1 MDQVSTQP
9 ASGNNSPRFMY
20 VCKWIVLCACIGI
33 VTGAAAAVF
42 LASLDWVTAF
52 RESHVFIIAFLPL
65 AGLLIGMLYHY
76 KGKTVAKGNQ
86 LLLEEIHTPQ
96 KTIPIIMAPLIY
108 ISTVITHLFGGSA
121 GREGTAIQMGGS
133 IADQFAKRFKFVPAD
148 RRLIL
153 IAGIAAGFSAV
164 FGTPVAGIVFG
175 LEMVNMGRS
184 AFKALVPSIFTAVI
198 ADAVCT
204 QCGIQHTH
212 YSISVVPQL
221 SLSGILFSVLAGIC
235 FGCVARFF
243 SFLSHRTTDLFA
255 QTISYPPL
263 RPFIGGVCMVI
274 IIWSMDTTKYIGLGI
289 PTIVGSFHYQQPA
302 YDFFIK
308 LLLTVFTLSAGFKG
322 GEVTP
327 LFFIGATLG
336 NALSFFIPLPMG
348 LLAGMGF
355 IAVFAGAANAP
366 IACIIMSVELF
377 GAAPGGYIAV
387 ACVFASFVSGKGIY
401 QVEKKSNGSPDKV

>member
-1 MDQVSTQP
+1 MDQASTQP
-9 ASGNNSPRFMY
+9 ASGTNSTRFIY
-20 VCKWIVLCACIGI
+20 VCKWIALCACIGI
-33 VTGAAAAVF
+33 VAGIAAAVF
-42 LASLDWVTAF
+42 LASLDWVTNY
-52 RESHVFIIAFLPL
+52 REAHVFIIAFLPL
-65 AGLLIGMLYHY
+65 AGLLIGMVYHY
-76 KGKTVAKGNQ
+76 KGNHVVKGNH

-96 KTIPIIMAPLIY
+96 KTIPFIMAPLIY
-108 ISTVITHLFGGSA
+108 ISTIITHLFGGSA

-133 IADQFAKRFKFVPAD
+133 IADQFAKRFKFAAAD

-175 LEMVNMGRS
+175 LEVVNIGTS
-184 AFKALVPSIFTAVI
+184 KFKALVPSILTAI
-198 ADAVCT
+198 LADLVCT
-204 QCGIQHTH
+204 HCGIQHQH
-212 YSISVVPQL
+212 YSISFVPHL
-221 SLSGILFSVLAGIC
+221 SVSGILFSVLAGIC

-263 RPFIGGVCMVI
+263 RPFIGGICMVI

-289 PTIVGSFHYQQPA
+289 PTIVSSFYYQQPV

-336 NALSFFIPLPMG
+336 NALSLFIPLPMG

-355 IAVFAGAANAP
+355 AAVFAGAANAP
-366 IACIIMSVELF
+366 IACIVMSVELF
-377 GAAPGGYIAV
+377 GVAPGGYIAV
-387 ACVFASFVSGKGIY
+387 ACVFASFVSGSGIY
-401 QVEKKSNGSPDKV
+401 KIQSEC

>member
-1 MDQVSTQP
+1 MNQESIQP
-9 ASGNNSPRFMY
+9 SGKRNASATILY
-20 VCKWIVLCACIGI
+20 LCKWAVLCACIGT
-33 VTGAAAAVF
+33 VAGMAAAIF
-42 LASLDWVTAF
+42 LASLDWVTNY
-52 RESHVFIIAFLPL
+52 REAHLFIIAFLPL
-65 AGLLIGMLYHY
+65 AGLLIGTIYHY
-76 KGKTVAKGNQ
+76 KGNSIVKGNH

-96 KTIPIIMAPLIY
+96 KTLPFIMAPLIY

-133 IADQFAKRFKFVPAD
+133 IADQFAKRFKFDAAD
-148 RRLIL
+148 RKLIL

-175 LEMVNMGRS
+175 LEVANIGK
-184 AFKALVPSIFTAVI
+184 AKFKAFIPCIFTAII
-198 ADAVCT
+198 ADVVCR
-204 QCGIQHTH
+204 QCGILHTH
-212 YSISVVPQL
+212 YSISFVPQFTV
-221 SLSGILFSVLAGIC
+221 SGILFSILAGIC

-243 SFLSHRTTDLFA
+243 SFLSHRTTTLFA

-263 RPFIGGVCMVI
+263 RPFIGGICMVVL
-274 IIWSMDTTKYIGLGI
+274 IWSMGTTKYIGLGI
-289 PTIVGSFHYQQPA
+289 PTIVGSFYYQLPA
-302 YDFFIK
+302 YDFAIK

-336 NALSFFIPLPMG
+336 NALSLFIPLPMG

-355 IAVFAGAANAP
+355 VAVFAGAANTP
-366 IACIIMSVELF
+366 IACIVMSVELF
-377 GAAPGGYIAV
+377 GIAPGGYIAV

-401 QVEKKSNGSPDKV
+401 DLHPTSGKDF